1 MTPEELG
8 ALGHRFTR
16 QARQAAAA
24 GDDEGAQA
32 LRECAAIARAEARRR
47 REQVT

>member
-8 ALGHRFTR
+8 ALGHRFAR

-24 GDDEGAQA
+24 GDPESARD

-47 REQVT
+47 REQGT